1 MAWDSTGQEGVF
13 GWATYVN
20 DTVTATNAKGA
31 APKKAA
37 GKGAKGKG
45 KGKGKGDAEDEENA
59 DRSGVEEADDDE
71 EGGKVSA
78 LRG

>member
-1 MAWDSTGQEGVF
+1 MDTTHLQGASAQDEG
-13 GWATYVN
+13 AN
-20 DTVTATNAKGA
+20 AATVTATNAKGA

-45 KGKGKGDAEDEENA
+45 KGKGKGDAEDEETA